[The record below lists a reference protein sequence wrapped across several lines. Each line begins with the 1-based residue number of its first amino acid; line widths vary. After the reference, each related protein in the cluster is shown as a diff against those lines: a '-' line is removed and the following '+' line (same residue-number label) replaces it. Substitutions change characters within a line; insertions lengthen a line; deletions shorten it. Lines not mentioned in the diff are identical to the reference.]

1 MVLSRLC
8 HPCLPYL
15 FGVCTESSPYRLIM
29 QFHGGGLQTVTLSKE
44 MFEKLII
51 GPTAW
56 LIVCS
61 QLIETISYLHDD
73 AQLLLNDIK
82 PDNILL
88 SADLSHKHTLR
99 QTVHIS

>member
-1 MVLSRLC
+1 M
-8 HPCLPYL
+8 

-44 MFEKLII
+44 MFEKKLII
-51 GPTAW
+51 SPTAW

-61 QLIETISYLHDD
+61 QLIEAISYLHDD
-73 AQLLLNDIK
+73 AQLLHNNIK
-82 PDNILL
+82 SDNILL